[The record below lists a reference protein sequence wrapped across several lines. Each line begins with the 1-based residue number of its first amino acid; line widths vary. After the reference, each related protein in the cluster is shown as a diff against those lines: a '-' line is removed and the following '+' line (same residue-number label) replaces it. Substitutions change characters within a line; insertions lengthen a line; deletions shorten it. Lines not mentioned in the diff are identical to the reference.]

1 MVASLRERSS
11 VGRLSRRLSPTLPEM
26 SAACATMPSAL
37 PYSASHFAAV
47 FGPTF
52 GTPGMLSELSPT
64 SAR

>member
-1 MVASLRERSS
+1 MVASLLRELER
-11 VGRLSRRLSPTLPEM
+11 VEVVAQALADLARDVP
-26 SAACATMPSAL
+26 ACATMPSAL
-37 PYSASHFAAV
+37 PYSLSHFAAV